1 MKKLQI
7 PLISLKERGV
17 HTEMFNEAKDS
28 FFKDT
33 YEQAFRA
40 VLSIHQANMKRRDK
54 RSWRQQVHDIQNV
67 IAFSGRRGTGKT
79 SAMLT
84 FANALHD
91 DKLEE
96 LLSGTKAL
104 ERCKPETEDGIPG
117 IKKCEFYALPY
128 VDASLLAETE
138 DLFIVVL
145 SKMLYTL
152 DEFERNMKDDP
163 VSEYRNSC
171 LGKLRKD
178 INDVYNQYVGL
189 KGKEKYSEAYSY
201 QAMVKNAQKHNLREA
216 FKKLIESYIEVCFHT
231 KIQDNLCPYHESR
244 RNDPRYLVICIDD
257 IDMAQNG
264 VMEIMSCIYTY
275 FMLPNVIVLTTL
287 NFTLLSK
294 AIEKYY
300 YNTLVYGNKSE
311 DYFSTLCKE
320 QTNDYL
326 RKIIS
331 SDMRIVMPSWKKS
344 DYREFIEMK
353 VDLSDGTKDAVKVI
367 EEIEESLPNLKDGHL
382 ISYLRKIM
390 NNKKKEV
397 AISPKELM
405 LLMLADRTGIYLDA
419 VGFKRH
425 FMEPD
430 SLRNMVDLFNL
441 FYSMENPRVKTG
453 DEKAVFKYTPQHT
466 KIFQQNIKIIMDYFY
481 FKLVPDF
488 CLSYEEE
495 MIFHQF
501 YTAVLSRRA
510 KRIITY
516 YRKKLEQRHKE
527 NVLIQDQ
534 LEAEGEFTPIYNYGE
549 MFRVIHHASRLEI
562 VSKEMIKAILACYS
576 FILPR
581 IFDEYVVDYL
591 DGLDQ
596 QLTGIEMSREEF
608 ESLAVR
614 QKIKILYSNNFHDNL
629 KKPRLLYELFG
640 NTLLGNWNLDLFC
653 GKRLGIRTREIKKE
667 IMEASLYL
675 PDNYKSFFDIEDKK
689 DNHLGYLLT
698 NSVNCIEKIGKIRDE
713 EKRKYIAEKVKEY
726 TGEYEDIHATE
737 ISAKIYTAV
746 SLYENE
752 YPLVHLI
759 YLLMLYPLDYRDK
772 PSTLYSS
779 KLDLDPTAFVVNVS
793 RYREFFDWLMEVQFA
808 TTALKKMKSKFKV
821 HCQYVKD
828 RIEFYIHSQRYP
840 HFVLPLHQTDLIYNV
855 IKRSVGEIVY
865 SSDFLLEKKKRNN
878 KDISPEKTIQM
889 FYKNIRKELRRED
902 EVYTNANRSITYEE
916 QFVSCPVVQHFLYWD
931 EKKHD
936 NPFNIKPCNAADGS
950 RFETSQNPES
960 SENEGESRADFEKE
974 NAI

>member
-1 MKKLQI
+1 MRKKIHI
-7 PLISLKERGV
+7 PLTSLKERGV
-17 HTEMFNEAKDS
+17 RTEMFNEAKDS

-40 VLSIHQANMKRRDK
+40 VLSIHQANMKRRGK
-54 RSWRQQVHDIQNV
+54 RAWRQQVHDIQNV

-96 LLSGTKAL
+96 LLCGTKAL
-104 ERCKPETEDGIPG
+104 ERCKTETEDGIPG

-216 FKKLIESYIEVCFHT
+216 FKKLIESYIEVCFHA
-231 KIQDNLCPYHESR
+231 KNKDNLCPYHDNR
-244 RNDPRYLVICIDD
+244 KNDPRYLVICIDD

-353 VDLSDGTKDAVKVI
+353 VDLSYGTKEGDIVI
-367 EEIEESLPNLKDGHL
+367 GEIEESLPNLKDGHL
-382 ISYLRKIM
+382 ISYLRKEM
-390 NNKKKEV
+390 NNERKEV

-430 SLRNMVDLFNL
+430 SLRNMVDLFNM
-441 FYSMENPRVKTG
+441 FYSMENPRAKIG
-453 DEKAVFKYTPQHT
+453 DESIVFKYTPQHT

-481 FKLVPDF
+481 FKLIPDF

-495 MIFHQF
+495 MVFHQF

-516 YRKKLEQRHKE
+516 YHKKLEERHQD
-527 NVLIQDQ
+527 NVLLKDQ
-534 LEAEGEFTPIYNYGE
+534 LENEKELTPIYNYGE
-549 MFRVIHHASRLEI
+549 MFRIIHHASRLEI

-581 IFDEYVVDYL
+581 IFDEYVVEYL
-591 DGLDQ
+591 ETLDQ
-596 QLTGIEMSREEF
+596 QLAEIKMSREQF
-608 ESLAVR
+608 ERFSISERVDVLN
-614 QKIKILYSNNFHDNL
+614 SNEIFKKL
-629 KKPRLLYELFG
+629 KEPRLLYELFG
-640 NTLLGNWNLDLFC
+640 NTLLGNWNLDLFS
-653 GKRLGIRTREIKKE
+653 GKQIHILFNEVNTEEIVYDGYESFEDVKEALLRHMLSLNSRNVIDELPKTELKNQIIDEVKKR
-667 IMEASLYL
+667 S
-675 PDNYKSFFDIEDKK
+675 DIFGEDKIYRSE
-689 DNHLGYLLT
+689 N
-698 NSVNCIEKIGKIRDE
+698 NVP
-713 EKRKYIAEKVKEY
+713 
-726 TGEYEDIHATE
+726 
-737 ISAKIYTAV
+737 IYTAISICEMKCDV
-746 SLYENE
+746 L
-752 YPLVHLI
+752 HLI

-772 PSTLYSS
+772 PDKIVFSEL
-779 KLDLDPTAFVVNVS
+779 KLDPTAFVINVS
-793 RYREFFDWLMEVQFA
+793 RYREFFDWLLTKEFID
-808 TTALKKMKSKFKV
+808 TIPSKHKSKFKS
-821 HCQYVKD
+821 HCNYVKE
-828 RIEFYIHSQRYP
+828 RIAHYVFSQKYP

-855 IKRSVGEIVY
+855 IKRSVGDIVY

-889 FYKNIRKELRRED
+889 FYENIRKELRRED
-902 EVYTNANRSITYEE
+902 EVYANENRSITYEE
-916 QFVSCPVVQHFLYWD
+916 QFLSCPVVQHFLYWN
-931 EKKHD
+931 EKTEG
-936 NPFNIKPCNAADGS
+936 PLIAGS
-950 RFETSQNPES
+950 VVQNPPAKKRS
-960 SENEGESRADFEKE
+960 NSKSAKSQIHNETNTPRKKNKKS
-974 NAI
+974 

>member
-1 MKKLQI
+1 MRKKIHI
-7 PLISLKERGV
+7 PLTSLKERGV
-17 HTEMFNEAKDS
+17 RTEMFNEAKDS

-54 RSWRQQVHDIQNV
+54 RAWRQQVHDIQNV

-104 ERCKPETEDGIPG
+104 ERCKTETEDGIPG

-216 FKKLIESYIEVCFHT
+216 FKKLIESYIEVCSHA

-300 YNTLVYGNKSE
+300 YNTLVYGNKLE

-353 VDLSDGTKDAVKVI
+353 VDLSDGTKDGDKVI

-430 SLRNMVDLFNL
+430 SLRNMVDLFNM
-441 FYSMENPRVKTG
+441 FYSMENPRAKIG
-453 DEKAVFKYTPQHT
+453 DESVVFKYTPQHT

-481 FKLVPDF
+481 FKLIPDF

-516 YRKKLEQRHKE
+516 YHKKLEERHQD
-527 NVLIQDQ
+527 NVLLKDQ
-534 LEAEGEFTPIYNYGE
+534 LENEKELTPIYNYGE
-549 MFRVIHHASRLEI
+549 MFRIIHHASRLEI

-581 IFDEYVVDYL
+581 IFDEYVVEYL
-591 DGLDQ
+591 ETLDQ
-596 QLTGIEMSREEF
+596 QLAEIKVSRGEF
-608 ESLAVR
+608 ESFSVSERVEVLNSN
-614 QKIKILYSNNFHDNL
+614 KIFEKL
-629 KKPRLLYELFG
+629 KEPRLLYELFG
-640 NTLLGNWNLDLFC
+640 NTLLGNWNRDLFS
-653 GKRLGIRTREIKKE
+653 GKE
-667 IMEASLYL
+667 IWINPQTFEITDSPHIDAQSQEV
-675 PDNYKSFFDIEDKK
+675 DSNYNQYMD
-689 DNHLGYLLT
+689 
-698 NSVNCIEKIGKIRDE
+698 
-713 EKRKYIAEKVKEY
+713 
-726 TGEYEDIHATE
+726 
-737 ISAKIYTAV
+737 
-746 SLYENE
+746 
-752 YPLVHLI
+752 HLI
-759 YLLMLYPLDYRDK
+759 FALMLYPLDYRDK
-772 PSTLYSS
+772 PEKIVFSEL
-779 KLDLDPTAFVVNVS
+779 KLDPTAFVINVS
-793 RYREFFDWLMEVQFA
+793 RYREFFDWLN
-808 TTALKKMKSKFKV
+808 KV
-821 HCQYVKD
+821 GLDFDREKTNFQPQCEYIREQIAHYVL
-828 RIEFYIHSQRYP
+828 SQRYP

-865 SSDFLLEKKKRNN
+865 SSDFLLEKKKKHNN
-878 KDISPEKTIQM
+878 SSPERTIQM
-889 FYKNIRKELRRED
+889 FYENIRKELRRED
-902 EVYTNANRSITYEE
+902 EVYANENRSITYEE
-916 QFVSCPVVQHFLYWD
+916 QFLSCPVVQHFLYWNEKTEGPLIADSVVQNRPAKKRSNSKSARAQIHD
-931 EKKHD
+931 ETKAPRKKT
-936 NPFNIKPCNAADGS
+936 NKS
-950 RFETSQNPES
+950 
-960 SENEGESRADFEKE
+960 
-974 NAI
+974 

>member
-7 PLISLKERGV
+7 PLTSLKERGV

-40 VLSIHQANMKRRDK
+40 VLSIHQANMKRRNK
-54 RSWRQQVHDIQNV
+54 RPWRQQVHDIQNV

-104 ERCKPETEDGIPG
+104 ERCKTEMEDGISG

-152 DEFERNMKDDP
+152 EDIEKNMKDDP

-201 QAMVKNAQKHNLREA
+201 QIMVKNAQKHNLREA
-216 FKKLIESYIEVCFHT
+216 FKKLIESYIEVCFHA

-287 NFTLLSK
+287 NFKLLYK

-353 VDLSDGTKDAVKVI
+353 VDLSDGTKEGDKVI

-382 ISYLRKIM
+382 ISYLRKKM
-390 NNKKKEV
+390 NNERKEV

-430 SLRNMVDLFNL
+430 SLRNMVDLFNM
-441 FYSMENPRVKTG
+441 FYNMENPRVKIG
-453 DEKAVFKYTPQHT
+453 DEQVAFKYTSQRT
-466 KIFQQNIKIIMDYFY
+466 DIFQQNIKITMDYFY

-495 MIFHQF
+495 MILRQF
-501 YTAVLSRRA
+501 YTAVLSRRS

-516 YRKKLEQRHKE
+516 YHKKLEERHQD
-527 NVLIQDQ
+527 NVLLKDQ
-534 LEAEGEFTPIYNYGE
+534 LESENKLTTLYSYGE
-549 MFRVIHHASRLEI
+549 MFRIIHHASRLEI

-581 IFDEYVVDYL
+581 IFDEYISDYL
-591 DGLDQ
+591 
-596 QLTGIEMSREEF
+596 EELG
-608 ESLAVR
+608 EQSLYDFKYQDSLGKLA
-614 QKIKILYSNNFHDNL
+614 
-629 KKPRLLYELFG
+629 LLYEVFG
-640 NTLLGNWNLDLFC
+640 NTLLGNWNLDLFA
-653 GKRLGIRTREIKKE
+653 GKE
-667 IMEASLYL
+667 ICINPQTFEITDS
-675 PDNYKSFFDIEDKK
+675 PNIDTQPQEVDSNYNQYMD
-689 DNHLGYLLT
+689 
-698 NSVNCIEKIGKIRDE
+698 
-713 EKRKYIAEKVKEY
+713 
-726 TGEYEDIHATE
+726 
-737 ISAKIYTAV
+737 
-746 SLYENE
+746 
-752 YPLVHLI
+752 HLI
-759 YLLMLYPLDYRDK
+759 FSLMLYPLDYRDK
-772 PSTLYSS
+772 PEKIVLSEL
-779 KLDLDPTAFVVNVS
+779 KLDPTAFVINVS
-793 RYREFFDWLMEVQFA
+793 RYREFFDWL
-808 TTALKKMKSKFKV
+808 SKVGLDFDREKTNFQSQ
-821 HCQYVKD
+821 CEYIREQIADYVL
-828 RIEFYIHSQRYP
+828 SQSYP

-855 IKRSVGEIVY
+855 IKRSVGDIVY
-865 SSDFLLEKKKRNN
+865 SSDFMLEKKTRTNL
-878 KDISPEKTIQM
+878 SPEATIRI
-889 FYKNIRKELRRED
+889 FYENIRKELGRED
-902 EVYTNANRSITYEE
+902 RVYSTKNRSITYEE
-916 QFVSCPVVQHFLYWD
+916 QFVSCPVVNHFLYWK
-931 EKKHD
+931 EKTED
-936 NPFNIKPCNAADGS
+936 PLIADS
-950 RFETSQNPES
+950 VVQNRPAKKRSNSKSARAQIHNETKVPRKKNNKS
-960 SENEGESRADFEKE
+960 
-974 NAI
+974 